1 LLFWYSGGWKEMKI
15 AANDF
20 GIWDLTNEDDIK
32 RFLNEIH
39 INDDTE
45 IIIDIS
51 DCLVL
56 YETAIFI
63 DDILKKI
70 HNAGKP
76 RKLIIYTNLGF
87 LSEDSL
93 YDYLFRKSF
102 VFINNNNIQDI
113 KKFILSKIKTDFDI
127 DMSLEIPHE

>member
-1 LLFWYSGGWKEMKI
+1 MKVV
-15 AANDF
+15 ANDF
-20 GIWDLTNEDDIK
+20 GIWDLTNEDEIK

-39 INDDTE
+39 INDDAE

-70 HNAGKP
+70 HNAGKQ

-93 YDYLFRKSF
+93 YDYLFKKSF
-102 VFINNNNIQDI
+102 IIINNNNNIHDLKNI
-113 KKFILSKIKTDFDI
+113 IISKIKKDFDI
-127 DMSLEIPHE
+127 DFNLEMPHDK